1 VDTLAAFVAWIC
13 CERLRVATCG
23 LRENFRNSY
32 RISTGGIFMRDPV
45 IVVMSMVI
53 VVILVARVWD
63 DRGGEERGN

>member
-1 VDTLAAFVAWIC
+1 
-13 CERLRVATCG
+13 
-23 LRENFRNSY
+23 
-32 RISTGGIFMRDPV
+32 MRDPV

>member
-1 VDTLAAFVAWIC
+1 MLATFVAWIC